1 MNISYRKHLYQ
12 FSINWYFLRRDLQP
26 GSKKIDN
33 CPTDSLNEYFLS
45 MLILVM
51 EKSISMVASV
61 PFNWGRQNEMM
72 REEFSFL
79 VIRASLANRGET
91 TDGMRWWMDDTRAN
105 MHLQ

>member
-1 MNISYRKHLYQ
+1 
-12 FSINWYFLRRDLQP
+12 
-26 GSKKIDN
+26 
-33 CPTDSLNEYFLS
+33 

-91 TDGMRWWMDDTRAN
+91 TDGMR
-105 MHLQ
+105 